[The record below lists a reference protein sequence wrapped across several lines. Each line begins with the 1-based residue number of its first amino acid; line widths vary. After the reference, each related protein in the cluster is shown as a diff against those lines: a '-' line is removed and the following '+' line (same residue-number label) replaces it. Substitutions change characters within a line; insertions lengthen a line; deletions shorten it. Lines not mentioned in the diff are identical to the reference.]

1 MRFHGTSRTRPRGT
15 AGLAR
20 RCGGGRLD
28 ANIRASIIE
37 PVKPAPRRWEVN
49 DAVPIPGQPPI
60 LGRVLAGR
68 GLDAT
73 SAVAFL
79 TGGMGLLDPFGLEGM
94 ADAVV
99 TLGVAVTE
107 GRPIAV
113 YGDYDADG
121 VTACAM
127 LTRALRAGGA
137 DVVPYIPNRMTEGY
151 GLHAA
156 ALEELASQGV
166 QCVITVDCGTSSVEV
181 AAGRPPGMALVVTDH
196 HLPLAPDGGPPRLAP
211 ADALINPKQPADGY
225 GFDGLAGAGVAW
237 KLLCALEAEGIVPPG
252 QAEALIGLA
261 ALGTIADMMPLHGE
275 NRTIVHRGL
284 ERMLDL
290 TGLRALAHAADVSAP
305 LAAADIAFG
314 LAPRINA
321 AGRMEDA
328 KLALD
333 LCLSDDP
340 EECGDLARRLDE
352 QNRSRQAAVATALE
366 QAEERVAEIP
376 EDAPAIV
383 VGDPEWPMGIVGLVA
398 GRLMERYGVPAF
410 VVCLDPHE
418 AKGSGR
424 SVAGIHIVRAL
435 DHAAPTLL
443 RYGGHAAAAGFSL
456 RAEDLERFRGLVF
469 EACADQAAGRPRE
482 RVFHVDCEVG
492 CADAT
497 LELCTQLGA
506 VEPCGVG
513 NPTPLL
519 AMRGCEVVAVQTF
532 GSQGQHVRVSLRDG
546 GPGMVE
552 AIAFGKPGLAA
563 HLPRGRRIDVCF
575 GLELDSWQGQLR
587 VRARLR
593 DLRPAR
599 ADRPGVVTEALSVP
613 A

>member
-1 MRFHGTSRTRPRGT
+1 M
-15 AGLAR
+15 
-20 RCGGGRLD
+20 
-28 ANIRASIIE
+28 
-37 PVKPAPRRWEVN
+37 KPAPRRWEIS
-49 DAVPIPGQPPI
+49 DALPIPGQSPV

-68 GLDAT
+68 GLDGAE
-73 SAVAFL
+73 AAAFL
-79 TGGMGLLDPFGLEGM
+79 SGGMELLDPFGLEGM

-107 GRPIAV
+107 GRRIAV

-137 DVVPYIPNRMTEGY
+137 DVLPYIPNRMTEGY

-156 ALEELASQGV
+156 ALEELAAQGV
-166 QCVITVDCGTSSVEV
+166 RCVVTVDCGTSSVEV
-181 AAGRPPGMALVVTDH
+181 AANRPAGMALVVTDH

-211 ADALINPKQPADGY
+211 ADALVNPKQPADSY

-237 KLLCALEAEGIVPPG
+237 KLLCALESEGIVPAG
-252 QAEALIGLA
+252 QADAFIGLA
-261 ALGTIADMMPLHGE
+261 ALGTIADMMPLRGE
-275 NRTIVHRGL
+275 NRTIVRRGL
-284 ERMLDL
+284 GRILELP
-290 TGLRALAHAADVSAP
+290 GLRALAQAAAVSAP
-305 LAAADIAFG
+305 LVASDIAFG

-328 KLALD
+328 RLALD

-340 EECGDLARRLDE
+340 DECAGLARHLDQ
-352 QNRSRQAAVATALE
+352 QNRSRQAAVAAALAE
-366 QAEERVAEIP
+366 AEERVAELP
-376 EDAPAIV
+376 DETPAIV
-383 VGDPEWPMGIVGLVA
+383 IGDPGWPMGIVGLVA
-398 GRLMERYGVPAF
+398 GRLMERYSVPAF
-410 VVCLDPHE
+410 VVCLDPGE

-424 SVAGIHIVRAL
+424 SVSGVHIVRAL

-456 RAEDLERFRGLVF
+456 RAEDFGRFRDLIS
-469 EACADQAAGRPRE
+469 EACAEQAAGRPRE
-482 RVFHVDCEVG
+482 RVFHVDSEIG

-497 LELCTQLGA
+497 LDLCAQLQG
-506 VEPCGVG
+506 VEPCGIG

-519 AMRGCEVVAVQTF
+519 AIRGCELVSTHTF
-532 GSQGQHVRVSLRDG
+532 GSEGQHLKVALRDG
-546 GPGMVE
+546 TRGTVE
-552 AIAFGKPGLAA
+552 AIAFNKPGLAD
-563 HLPRGRRIDVCF
+563 HLPRGRRVDVCF
-575 GLELDSWQGQLR
+575 VLERDSWQGQVR

-599 ADRPGVVTEALSVP
+599 AERPAVVEETLGVP

>member
-1 MRFHGTSRTRPRGT
+1 
-15 AGLAR
+15 
-20 RCGGGRLD
+20 
-28 ANIRASIIE
+28 
-37 PVKPAPRRWEVN
+37 VKPAPRRWEIN
-49 DAVPIPGQPPI
+49 GADPIPGQPPI

-68 GLDAT
+68 GLDAD
-73 SAVAFL
+73 AAAAFL
-79 TGGMGLLDPFGLEGM
+79 AGGVGLLDPFGLEGM
-94 ADAVV
+94 ADAVI

-107 GRPIAV
+107 GRRIAV

-137 DVVPYIPNRMTEGY
+137 DVLPYIPNRMTEGY

-166 QCVITVDCGTSSVEV
+166 RCVVTVDCGTSSVEV
-181 AAGRPPGMALVVTDH
+181 AANRPPGMALVVTDH
-196 HLPLAPDGGPPRLAP
+196 HLPLAPDDGPAQLAP
-211 ADALINPKQPADGY
+211 ADALINPKQPSDGY

-237 KLLCALEAEGIVPPG
+237 KLLCALEAEGIVPAG

-275 NRTIVHRGL
+275 NRTIVRRGL

-290 TGLRALAHAADVSAP
+290 TGLRALAHAADASTP

-340 EECGDLARRLDE
+340 EESGNLARRLDE
-352 QNRSRQAAVATALE
+352 QNRSRQAAVATALA

-398 GRLMERYGVPAF
+398 GRLMERYAVPAF
-410 VVCLDPHE
+410 VVCLDSLE

-424 SVAGIHIVRAL
+424 SVAGVHIVRAL
-435 DHAAPTLL
+435 DHAAPTLI

-456 RAEDLERFRGLVF
+456 RAEDFGRFRELISR
-469 EACADQAAGRPRE
+469 ACADQVGDRPRE
-482 RVFHVDCEVG
+482 RVFHIDSELR

-497 LELCTQLGA
+497 PELCDQLEA
-506 VEPCGVG
+506 IEPCGIG
-513 NPTPLL
+513 NPHPLL
-519 AMRGCEVVAVQTF
+519 AMRGCEVVTARTF
-532 GSQGQHVRVSLRDG
+532 GSQGQHVKVVLRDEG
-546 GPGMVE
+546 SGMVE
-552 AIAFGKPGLAA
+552 AIAFSKPGLAA
-563 HLPRGRRIDVCF
+563 HLPRGRRIDICF
-575 GLELDSWQGQLR
+575 ALELDTWQGQLR

-593 DLRPAR
+593 DLRPAH
-599 ADRPGVVTEALSVP
+599 ADRPVVAERLVVP
-613 A
+613 V